1 MCVGKLIWRRRRP
14 VGPFE
19 RSLAKE
25 TGYTRVVVGADCS
38 TVNSPLKAK
47 RSQRTQYCTYYLYL
61 LLPCP
66 SRDARNMAR
75 DVQATLLK
83 VLEEHGHMDTQAASE
98 YVKKLQ
104 KRGRYL
110 QDVWS

>member
-1 MCVGKLIWRRRRP
+1 MHVAKNE
-14 VGPFE
+14 VTFF
-19 RSLAKE
+19 SL
-25 TGYTRVVVGADCS
+25 C
-38 TVNSPLKAK
+38 
-47 RSQRTQYCTYYLYL
+47 
-61 LLPCP
+61 
-66 SRDARNMAR
+66 RDARNMAR

-83 VLEEHGHMDTQAASE
+83 IVEQYGNKDSNAAAE